1 MKVALNT
8 DTNKR
13 KIGWLILFIALSI
26 ILMTVW
32 SRESDTG
39 PIHRVRVATETV
51 AAPISSAGKW
61 VSTPFRGFFSWM
73 SDLGVSRGQLSELR
87 DQNKELRARVVALE
101 ETRLDNKRLSDLIN
115 STNAQGYKGVTATVI
130 GLPPS
135 AWNQVII
142 VDKGSKD
149 GIEINMPVLGPYG
162 LLGQVIE
169 VGPTY
174 SRIRLLTDQKSGV
187 ASLIQRGRK
196 TGITKGSISGDL
208 MLDFISADSTVTA
221 GDVVLTSGLGGVY
234 PKGLLIG
241 EVLEVSKETN
251 ALYKS
256 IKLTPANDASTVEN
270 VLILTDTAPSTD
282 SLGLNQDMGTN

>member
-8 DTNKR
+8 ETNKR
-13 KIGWLILFIALSI
+13 KIGWLILLVALSI

-101 ETRLDNKRLSDLIN
+101 ETRLDNKRLSELIN

-142 VDKGSKD
+142 TDKGSKD
-149 GIEINMPVLGPYG
+149 GIEINMPALGPYG
-162 LLGQVIE
+162 LIGQVIE

-208 MLDFISADSTVTA
+208 MLDFISAESTVTA

-256 IKLTPANDASTVEN
+256 IKLTPANDISTVEN

-282 SLGLNQDMGTN
+282 SLGSSQDAGTD

>member
-101 ETRLDNKRLSDLIN
+101 ETRLDNKRLSGLIN

-282 SLGLNQDMGTN
+282 SLGSNQDMGTN

>member
-8 DTNKR
+8 ETNKR
-13 KIGWLILFIALSI
+13 KIGWLILLVALSI

-101 ETRLDNKRLSDLIN
+101 ETRLDNKRLSELIN

-142 VDKGSKD
+142 TDKGSKD
-149 GIEINMPVLGPYG
+149 GIEINMPALGPYG
-162 LLGQVIE
+162 LIGQVIE

-208 MLDFISADSTVTA
+208 MLDFISAESTVTA

-256 IKLTPANDASTVEN
+256 IKLTPANDISTVEN

-282 SLGLNQDMGTN
+282 SLGSSQDAGTN

>member
-8 DTNKR
+8 ETNKR
-13 KIGWLILFIALSI
+13 KIGWLILLVALSI

-73 SDLGVSRGQLSELR
+73 SGLGVSRGQLSELR

-101 ETRLDNKRLSDLIN
+101 ETRLDNKRLSELIN

-142 VDKGSKD
+142 TDKGSKD
-149 GIEINMPVLGPYG
+149 GIEINMPALGPYG
-162 LLGQVIE
+162 LIGQVIE

-208 MLDFISADSTVTA
+208 MLDFISAESTVTA

-256 IKLTPANDASTVEN
+256 IKLTPANDISTVEN

-282 SLGLNQDMGTN
+282 SLGSSQDAGTN